1 MIIKNTDI
9 DRKRILILKVNN
21 DLHYTISVYHM
32 LQCSI
37 YDTPNVVKTLACF
50 DALGTPVDNFS
61 HLLEGY
67 ISERN
72 IVYITGECV
81 NDVFPF
87 AVRLA
92 LYMAIYKNQ
101 HVQPDTVIM
110 FYNDRMLKE
119 YTKLAEQGYLVYP
132 ENWKTSKLTVSGL
145 CDFVYKNKIVPM
157 E

>member
-21 DLHYTISVYHM
+21 DPHYTISMYHM

-37 YDTPNVVKTLACF
+37 YDTPNVVKILRYF
-50 DALGTPVDNFS
+50 DALGMSVDEFS
-61 HLLEGY
+61 SSLVSE
-67 ISERN
+67 INERN

-119 YTKLAEQGYLVYP
+119 YTKLAERGYLVYP
-132 ENWKTSKLTVSGL
+132 EDWNTSKLTVSGL
-145 CDFVYKNKIVPM
+145 CDFVYKNKIVSV